1 MHKFQKALLITAL
14 ASNLSMT
21 KAQLFSDVLYSMEL
35 LLSRKMDITLECCCH
50 TVNNDTL
57 LLQLCISSKYLRTYS
72 KWQVIDCLLLLDVI
86 FESIDYIYVER
97 KTYIPIRISMYA
109 NFFYYVSSYKAYYCN
124 NNRKWQGLIEFYMC
138 IFFARITIYAIH

>member
-21 KAQLFSDVLYSMEL
+21 KAQLFSDVLYSIEL
-35 LLSRKMDITLECCCH
+35 LLNRKMDITLECCH

-72 KWQVIDCLLLLDVI
+72 KWYVTSCKYDIIIGLQMKKYLFD
-86 FESIDYIYVER
+86 IY
-97 KTYIPIRISMYA
+97 YRIISTL
-109 NFFYYVSSYKAYYCN
+109 SSVTADTCSSN
-124 NNRKWQGLIEFYMC
+124 E
-138 IFFARITIYAIH
+138 